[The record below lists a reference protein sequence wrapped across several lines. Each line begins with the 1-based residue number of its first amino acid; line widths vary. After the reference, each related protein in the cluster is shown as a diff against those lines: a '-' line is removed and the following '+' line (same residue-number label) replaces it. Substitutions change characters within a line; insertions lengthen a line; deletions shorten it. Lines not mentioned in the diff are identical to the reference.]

1 MTQQRKRLAI
11 KPAPVSR
18 HVSDVSAV
26 HLNADAHLAS
36 VTATLT
42 LDGLAVL
49 RHASD
54 ATEGGRML
62 DDEHA
67 SPDDRHGIL
76 AEHGGLLTLGRLA
89 VEQHGLL
96 LDFEA
101 SLLHEQGVA
110 GVGGV
115 EQECVFH
122 GVLITCQ

>member
-18 HVSDVSAV
+18 HVSDVLAV

-67 SPDDRHGIL
+67 SLDDRHGIL

-89 VEQHGLL
+89 VEQYGLL

-115 EQECVFH
+115 E
-122 GVLITCQ
+122 